1 MLLVHL
7 TDQLFCL
14 FDIGA
19 ITDSYHQVYPAL
31 FLGSNIYNRAIGNL
45 AIWDRNLFVIDRND
59 GGVSQ
64 ADTLYRSLVSAA
76 HNVVMHAKRTQQQQQ
91 DSACHIRQA
100 ALQGKAN
107 SQSGRTQKRDDG
119 SRRDTDLIGRDKDC
133 QRVNAGICHRDQETA
148 DTRIQIHA
156 CKGLI

>member
-14 FDIGA
+14 FDIG
-19 ITDSYHQVYPAL
+19 TVTNSYHQVYPAL
-31 FLGSNIYNRAIGNL
+31 FLGSDIHNRAVGNL
-45 AIWDRNLFVIDRND
+45 AIGDRNLFVIDRND

-76 HNVVMHAKRTQQQQQ
+76 HKQQQ
-91 DSACHIRQA
+91 DSACHIRQT

-107 SQSGRTQKRDDG
+107 GQSGRTQKRDDG
-119 SRRDTDLIGRDKDC
+119 GRRDTNLIGRDKDR